1 MPACQAKL
9 VCQCEWECDPSSW
22 DRQVDGSP
30 LQGLADGLIYRFP
43 GMPCAATSYTK
54 KIERKMEASKQS
66 DVKTK
71 MKRCVSMW
79 IDGARDNWQHW
90 PSSVVLVMI
99 DQGRSPRH
107 VQVGHHARP
116 WKRWDL
122 VALTFGFFSL
132 RTTRSGF
139 VCFFVYFGL
148 KSRHSS
154 PSRRAVRLCVGDG
167 TGTCIEKCSFPLP
180 PATSASIIGLE
191 HSIWSVEL
199 NKWHK
204 QHASFR

>member
-79 IDGARDNWQHW
+79 TDGARHNWQHW

-99 DQGRSPRH
+99 DQGPSPRH

-122 VALTFGFFSL
+122 VASL
-132 RTTRSGF
+132 LGSFLYAPPDQDLFVSLFISVWRVVTQSSGCAP
-139 VCFFVYFGL
+139 VRGGRVLAL
-148 KSRHSS
+148 KSNLFF
-154 PSRRAVRLCVGDG
+154 LC
-167 TGTCIEKCSFPLP
+167 LQ
-180 PATSASIIGLE
+180 L
-191 HSIWSVEL
+191 HL
-199 NKWHK
+199 H
-204 QHASFR
+204 R